1 MAEKELEQYESFDV
15 VNDLFLPIKEEEEK
29 YASPILARFREN
41 EVDPFEYLGEPK
53 VEGVGPVRKVQDQE
67 EQNKY
72 SAAFLDFFKDLPEA
86 AVTSTAESLANVGN
100 NAVQLVG
107 AGSNLLFRGTEK
119 ADEFSKATT
128 SFAKL
133 INKRTENFV
142 KNIEQ
147 YRKDNDVNGVTDLMA
162 DIGIDIAAAVPI
174 NKMLKKTGL
183 PSFIATPLSFGLAY
197 GLTSGDDEAKANI
210 IIDSQVINRT
220 NELLNILEDTPESE
234 VAELVA
240 TTFEGTAWASA
251 GDRLIKVFKMIKQ
264 NIPAFINQQTVTTGA
279 ATAVVAGVADRA
291 SAGEKDFSPT
301 ETDNR
306 RKAAEKLSKDKGIE
320 LGKALMITNNDRYN
334 IETGEYTGSSKEI
347 KELLKRP
354 NLSPEAIKATNE
366 AARISGEFLRSK
378 GIETNYPDDYDLDP
392 KG

>member
-1 MAEKELEQYESFDV
+1 MAEKEKEIEQYESFDV

-53 VEGVGPVRKVQDQE
+53 VEGVGPVRRVQDKE

-72 SAAFLDFFKDLPEA
+72 SAAVLDFVKDLPEA
-86 AVTSTAESLANVGN
+86 TALSTLESFANIGN
-100 NAVQLVG
+100 NAIQLVG
-107 AGSNLLFRGTEK
+107 AGSNILFRGTEK

-128 SFAKL
+128 SFAQL

-142 KNIEQ
+142 KNLDQ
-147 YRKDNDVNGVTDLMA
+147 YRKDNNVNGVSDLLT

-197 GLTSGDDEAKANI
+197 GLTGGDDEAKVNI

-240 TTFEGTAWASA
+240 TTFEGTAWAAA

-264 NIPAFINQQTVTTGA
+264 NIPAFINQQTVTTGT
-279 ATAVVAGVADRA
+279 ATSVVAGAADTL
-291 SAGEKDFSPT
+291 S
-301 ETDNR
+301 DNIQNNIISEQ
-306 RKAAEKLSKDKGIE
+306 AEK
-320 LGKALMITNNDRYN
+320 
-334 IETGEYTGSSKEI
+334 
-347 KELLKRP
+347 
-354 NLSPEAIKATNE
+354 
-366 AARISGEFLRSK
+366 
-378 GIETNYPDDYDLDP
+378 
-392 KG
+392 